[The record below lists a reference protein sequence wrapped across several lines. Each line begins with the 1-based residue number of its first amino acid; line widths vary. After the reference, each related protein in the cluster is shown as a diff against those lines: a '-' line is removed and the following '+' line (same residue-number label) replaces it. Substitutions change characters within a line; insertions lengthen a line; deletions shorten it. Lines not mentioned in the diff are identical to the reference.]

1 MGIQRDEAGVS
12 KGYGFVEVSACTDLN
27 LNHWCALIGVFL
39 RLNGSSEILRQLNV
53 QCPT

>member
-27 LNHWCALIGVFL
+27 LN
-39 RLNGSSEILRQLNV
+39 R
-53 QCPT
+53 